1 MKEKNPPNFSSYQ
14 PDIIKILEFLGSV
27 GICINLPNFYNSL
40 AFIQKIYFIWGCT
53 VIVFTFVTINFN
65 NRLKKTENFCETFD
79 DKEDIMDILKQ
90 MLMIQTI
97 QVFDEMNKKRK

>member
-1 MKEKNPPNFSSYQ
+1 
-14 PDIIKILEFLGSV
+14 
-27 GICINLPNFYNSL
+27 
-40 AFIQKIYFIWGCT
+40 
-53 VIVFTFVTINFN
+53 VIINFN

-90 MLMIQTI
+90 MLMIQTV